1 MGRRC
6 KKTYRIT
13 TPTANGVDG
22 TKRMLQIEY
31 QQTNNT
37 RDTKGHERVKEVRK
51 KFGRII
57 RKDGGGGGLLG
68 VRQQEKK
75 VMKRIAGWGPL
86 ASREF

>member
-1 MGRRC
+1 MRSEGGWGVVGWVVDLDANVGRRC

-51 KFGRII
+51 KFGR
-57 RKDGGGGGLLG
+57 KSGKMG
-68 VRQQEKK
+68 VE
-75 VMKRIAGWGPL
+75 GDY
-86 ASREF
+86 